1 MFPLPPTPSPL
12 PSAFCRRVKTG
23 TADGVNGIKA
33 CYSNPKCLSIR
44 QILNQTAA
52 AQDDHNTSLERPNC
66 STPIRYY
73 IHAPE
78 DH

>member
-1 MFPLPPTPSPL
+1 MAPIVL
-12 PSAFCRRVKTG
+12 
-23 TADGVNGIKA
+23 KA
-33 CYSNPKCLSIR
+33 CYSNPKYLSIL
-44 QILNQTAA
+44 QIRNQTAA